1 MRNVI
6 TCLGLVF
13 CSGVHGQDAV
23 PVGIILTAS
32 DSLVHFPGVET
43 WITAAPGMELRPDY
57 RLRTNG
63 GTVRFAF
70 CPDRTVLTLLPGHEL
85 AIPSSHLGET
95 AGEFGDI
102 GNLASCNLPGLPAR
116 RLDGNGASPNRPPS
130 IGSKVDLLEAIQ
142 SAEAL
147 SRAGNDPAAAD
158 EYRRIASDYPEAV
171 WARGMPIVDQSRLA
185 KSPQGKTFALLIGI
199 SRYPKESPLAN
210 LMYADADAKTFS
222 TFLQTPRGGGIPS
235 SQIKLLLNNEA
246 TRDGIDSAVR
256 TFVNQAAGAQNTL
269 ILFVAAHG
277 HFLTIN
283 KDPKTQKIVERDP
296 YIITADVYRQDVK
309 TTGYPM
315 AELRNLIAEQ
325 TLRFGKVLV
334 YLDVCHA
341 GYVRDAASEIG
352 LQPAVKRVFSDRQ
365 GNVGVMMAS
374 EANSF
379 AYEAAEFGEHGAFTY
394 YVLDGLNGGAAH
406 RNDPVITFADL
417 YRHVVD
423 GVGDLTNNTQ
433 SPDKFVNNDRMAVLD
448 DVTKSPGIKLPKA
461 TPLPENAT
469 RRHRGAAP
477 APRAPDQES
486 ETPPFSQFESL
497 ARRDP
502 LAAIPKYAG
511 LAADPS
517 VPEETRQQW
526 AETLRVSLVEHGQQI
541 LIQYMHGEQLPQTK
555 AEFEIC
561 GRYFEEALRLPLA
574 TTFDESRMWF
584 CKGRA
589 LIFDRD
595 DAHYQEAVRL
605 LERAILLD
613 PDHAYAYNALGIA
626 YLEQVRAHADYYQ
639 RAIAAFHDAL
649 RFAPEWAYP
658 MHNLA
663 LTHAEQGNFALAV
676 ASYRKAMLLA
686 PAYSY
691 LPYNLALLNQRM
703 NRLGDAESL
712 YRIAMREAEEARSSG
727 LVPPVSPWRERAN
740 ILNALG
746 TVAAAKRRYRIAQDY
761 YGQALQ
767 EDPQLTGAK
776 YNLAALLS
784 RTGPSQR
791 AVQLWRE
798 NIAAEPASPASRLAL
813 AEYLARYDDRAGA
826 IREYE
831 EVVQVAPNHTAARQ
845 ELAKLYA
852 SSNRWQDAYDQL
864 GEAHKQM
871 PDHAGIAEEYGDA
884 AVKLGRMA
892 EGAAAYRKAARLY
905 SDKRDRKRMEA
916 KLSSLGKI

>member
-1 MRNVI
+1 
-6 TCLGLVF
+6 
-13 CSGVHGQDAV
+13 
-23 PVGIILTAS
+23 
-32 DSLVHFPGVET
+32 
-43 WITAAPGMELRPDY
+43 
-57 RLRTNG
+57 
-63 GTVRFAF
+63 
-70 CPDRTVLTLLPGHEL
+70 
-85 AIPSSHLGET
+85 
-95 AGEFGDI
+95 
-102 GNLASCNLPGLPAR
+102 
-116 RLDGNGASPNRPPS
+116 
-130 IGSKVDLLEAIQ
+130 VDLLEAIR

-147 SRAGNDPAAAD
+147 AHAGNRSAAAD

-171 WARGMPIVDQSRLA
+171 WARGMPVVAQPKLA
-185 KSPQGKTFALLIGI
+185 KSPPGKTFALLIGI
-199 SRYPKESPLAN
+199 SRYPKESPLPN

-222 TFLQTPRGGGIPS
+222 TLLQTPRGGDIPS

-283 KDPKTQKIVERDP
+283 KDPKTQKIVRDP
-296 YIITADVYRQDVK
+296 YILTADVYRQDVK

-325 TLRFGKVLV
+325 TFRFGKVLV

-341 GYVRDAASEIG
+341 GYVRDAASEPG
-352 LQPAVKRVFSDRQ
+352 LQPAVKRVFSDRE
-365 GNVGVMMAS
+365 GNVGVMMAA

-379 AYEAAEFGEHGAFTY
+379 AYEAAEFGKHGAFTY

-417 YRHVVD
+417 FRHVVN

-448 DVTKSPGIKLPKA
+448 DVTKNPGILLPKA

-477 APRAPDQES
+477 VLQVSDQGAEAPPSS
-486 ETPPFSQFESL
+486 EFELL

-502 LAAIPKYAG
+502 LAAIPEYAS
-511 LAADPS
+511 LVADPN
-517 VPEETRQQW
+517 VPEETKQQS
-526 AETLRVSLVEHGQQI
+526 AEILRVALEEHGQQI
-541 LIQYMHGEQLPQTK
+541 LIQYMHGEQIPQKKT
-555 AEFEIC
+555 EFELC
-561 GRYFEEALRLPLA
+561 GRYFEEALRLPMA

-589 LIFDRD
+589 LIFDRE
-595 DAHYQEAVRL
+595 DAHHQEAVRL
-605 LERAILLD
+605 LERSILLD

-626 YLEQVRAHADYYQ
+626 YLEQVRTHPDYYQ
-639 RAIAAFHDAL
+639 RSISAFHDAL

-663 LTHAEQGNFALAV
+663 LTHAEQGNFALAED
-676 ASYRKAMLLA
+676 SYRQAMRLA

-703 NRLGDAESL
+703 NRLEDAENL
-712 YRIAMREAEEARSSG
+712 YRIAMREAEEARGSG

-746 TVAAAKRRYRIAQDY
+746 TVAAAKRRYQAAQDY

-767 EDPQLTGAK
+767 DDPQLTGAK

-784 RTGPSQR
+784 RRGPSQQ

-798 NIAAEPASPASRLAL
+798 NVAAEPASPASRLAL
-813 AEYLARYDDRAGA
+813 AEYLAKYGDRSEA

-831 EVVQVAPNHTAARQ
+831 AAVQVAPNHTAARR

-852 SSNRWQDAYDQL
+852 RDNRWQGAYDQL
-864 GEAHKQM
+864 MEARKQI
-871 PDHAGIAEEYGDA
+871 PDQAGIAEEYGDA
-884 AVKLGRMA
+884 AVKLGRLA
-892 EGAAAYRKAARLY
+892 EGAAAYRDAARLY
-905 SDKRDRKRMEA
+905 TVKRDRKRIEA
-916 KLSSLGKI
+916 KLSSLGKL